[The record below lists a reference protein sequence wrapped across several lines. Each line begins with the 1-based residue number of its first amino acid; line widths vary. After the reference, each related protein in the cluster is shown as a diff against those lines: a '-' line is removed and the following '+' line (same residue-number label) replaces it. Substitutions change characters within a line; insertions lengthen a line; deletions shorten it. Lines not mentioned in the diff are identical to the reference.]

1 MKKKVEFV
9 EVVVLFLF
17 ILATS
22 ISGWATWELYLEYV
36 SSGQV
41 ISGLFLI
48 SFLTIAVAISNLME
62 VRLSEHGGFAVDT
75 FFIIAT
81 ILNLPF
87 PFSSLC
93 VYLGEALTEFFKKKA
108 LIRKFFNVSQFTLN
122 ATLISLFISQFIKPG
137 KFDLTFG
144 NLLLFVF
151 AAFLFTSVNSILH
164 SIVVSLSTKKKITD
178 AWSSL
183 APYPINFSPL
193 VAMGIIG
200 ILFAYF
206 ASIKSYYGAILSV
219 FPLYLL
225 YVLFKR
231 TAMLE
236 ETLSGALKSMITA
249 LEAKDPYTA
258 DHSKRVAEYSRK
270 IAEKLGLPLMEIN
283 RIQQAALLHDLGKIA
298 TPEEVLYKPD
308 KLGHF
313 EWKLISRHPEEGA
326 SILATIPLLEDI
338 KDYVLHHHE
347 RANGSGYPNRKKAEE
362 IPLGA
367 QIIAIADAY
376 DAMRSPRPYR
386 SPFTIEEALRELNQ
400 SKAYQFSPEIVA
412 KLKEVVAENLH
423 LENRPIPVCYLPD
436 YLPEIDLVDKEP
448 PQIKSD
454 A

>member
-1 MKKKVEFV
+1 MKKKIEVV
-9 EVVVLFLF
+9 EVIVVLLF
-17 ILATS
+17 ILSTILA
-22 ISGWATWELYLEYV
+22 GWGAWKLHLGYSLTNQGKP
-36 SSGQV
+36 S
-41 ISGLFLI
+41 LFLLG
-48 SFLTIAVAISNLME
+48 FFALAIALSNLME

-81 ILNLPF
+81 LLNVTF

-93 VYLGEALTEFFKKKA
+93 VYLGEALTEFLKKKA
-108 LIRKFFNVSQFTLN
+108 LIRKIFNVSQFTIN
-122 ATLISLFISQFIKPG
+122 ATLISFFVSQFIKPG
-137 KFDLTFG
+137 KFNLTLG
-144 NLLLFVF
+144 NLLLFTV

-164 SIVVSLSTKKKITD
+164 SIVVALSTKKRITD

-183 APYPINFSPL
+183 APYPINFTPL

-219 FPLYLL
+219 FPVYLL

-236 ETLSGALKSMITA
+236 ETLSGALKSMIVA

-270 IAEKLGLPLMEIN
+270 IAEKLGLPLTDIKLIE
-283 RIQQAALLHDLGKIA
+283 QAALLHDLGKIG
-298 TPEEVLYKPD
+298 TPEEVLYKPN
-308 KLGHF
+308 KLGYF
-313 EWKLISRHPEEGA
+313 EWKLISRHPIEGA
-326 SILATIPLLEDI
+326 LILASIPLLKDI
-338 KDYVLHHHE
+338 GDYVLHHHE

-367 QIIAIADAY
+367 QIIAVADAY

-386 SPFTIEEALRELNQ
+386 PPFTTEGALKELTQ
-400 SKAYQFSPEIVA
+400 SKAYQFNSEIVN
-412 KLKEVVAENLH
+412 KLAEVVAENPH
-423 LENRPIPVCYLPD
+423 LEERPIPVCS
-436 YLPEIDLVDKEP
+436 LPEIEVEEHEP
-448 PQIKSD
+448 AKKQLD